1 LSTLLVPS
9 GLALVAATY
18 GLVRLAYGLY
28 LPDVRDDLGLG
39 VAGAG
44 LVSSGASVVYCLG
57 AVVALVQ
64 ADRRPRTLL
73 VAVGVTGGGGALAMA
88 WAPDVATFA
97 ASTVVASAA
106 AGMVSPTLVVVLRR
120 HPGTAERP
128 AAQAVVNS
136 GTGPGLVA
144 AAVLA
149 LLLLPGWR
157 DAWAWSG
164 AATLVVALAVLVAA
178 RGLGP
183 DPSPVAGRA
192 LGLPARW
199 WSSHAAVLAGS
210 LLLGAASAAVWS
222 YGRSLLVD
230 AGTGATASVVAWM
243 VVGVG
248 GAAAATTARWV
259 DRVGP
264 RRAWVVTVGVVA
276 VSTALLATAAGALPI
291 ALVACAAFGWGFVA
305 ATGALIA
312 WTVAIDPDRSARGTA
327 VLFVVLVAGQAVG
340 SAAVGWLEGPLGQP
354 GAFVLAAAAALL
366 AALVPWA
373 DSRRSL
379 RPRRTVVRVSRS
391 CRGR

>member
-1 LSTLLVPS
+1 
-9 GLALVAATY
+9 
-18 GLVRLAYGLY
+18 
-28 LPDVRDDLGLG
+28 
-39 VAGAG
+39 
-44 LVSSGASVVYCLG
+44 
-57 AVVALVQ
+57 
-64 ADRRPRTLL
+64 
-73 VAVGVTGGGGALAMA
+73 M
-88 WAPDVATFA
+88 
-97 ASTVVASAA
+97 
-106 AGMVSPTLVVVLRR
+106 
-120 HPGTAERP
+120 
-128 AAQAVVNS
+128 
-136 GTGPGLVA
+136 
-144 AAVLA
+144 
-149 LLLLPGWR
+149 LLPGWR